1 MKHPS
6 SCKYDYGPRNEEPSL
21 WSKLLALWRKFF

>member
-1 MKHPS
+1 MKAPS
-6 SCKYDYGPRNEEPSL
+6 SCKYDPGPRTKEPSF